1 MSSEAPGPSLPHRQM
16 GQYLR
21 RAREDQDL
29 TQGQVA
35 ESLGWSVSTQSRL
48 ERGETGRIRDRD
60 IEHLC
65 RTLGFDD
72 EKTAAMVGLFKQGG
86 ERRWWHAFGDVI
98 PETFN
103 VYIGLESNACK
114 IEVYRPDIVPG
125 ILQTA
130 EYAAVLDR
138 IYFPSDSEEELQR
151 RIELKM
157 KRQNIITRRLDPVSI
172 EVIINEGALRILVG
186 TPTIMAN
193 LCRHLA
199 DWSTRPNI
207 TIRILPSSAGYPVGG
222 PVGPFAILE
231 FPRDREGAPVEP
243 TVIYVETFTGDMYLE
258 DESDVR
264 KYRMAWT
271 KVQHAA
277 LDTVASRRLLRQ
289 LAQRSSWREH

>member
-1 MSSEAPGPSLPHRQM
+1 M

-103 VYIGLESNACK
+103 VYIGLESNASK
-114 IEVYRPDIVPG
+114 IEIYRPDIVPG
-125 ILQTA
+125 LFQTA
-130 EYAAVLDR
+130 EYAAALDR
-138 IYFPSDSEEELQR
+138 IYFPNDSEEELQR

-157 KRQNIITRRLDPVSI
+157 KRQSVITRKLNPVSI
-172 EVIINEGALRILVG
+172 EIILSETALHPLVG
-186 TPTIMAN
+186 SPTIMAN

-199 DWSTRPNI
+199 DLSTKPNI

-222 PVGPFAILE
+222 PVGPFTILE
-231 FPRDREGAPVEP
+231 FGRDKEGSLVEP

-258 DESDVR
+258 DESDLR
-264 KYRMAWT
+264 KYRAAWAT
-271 KVQHAA
+271 IQRAA
-277 LDTVASRRLLRQ
+277 LDAVASRRLLRQ
-289 LAQRSSWREH
+289 LAQRSPWREH